1 MSICDADFLW
11 SLCTICNILIFFG
24 IGDLTFR
31 WCVCARPAKSRP
43 EHMPYVFRLQHR
55 LFSAF
60 SISYVTHA
68 QTRSLQCSHQPFPSP
83 LAIPLLPRTPFTL
96 GITPLSLDP
105 PLPLALPRPSFLP
118 VIHVWSARI
127 PGKSRFTVLLHS
139 ARMPV
144 PIIRRLGTE
153 SSRRKRD

>member
-1 MSICDADFLW
+1 MV
-11 SLCTICNILIFFG
+11 
-24 IGDLTFR
+24 
-31 WCVCARPAKSRP
+31 CVCAPCKEQARAYALCFPASTSA
-43 EHMPYVFRLQHR
+43 FL
-55 LFSAF
+55 SAF